1 MKRVFAVMLLLFFI
15 ISVNGQNN
23 RIEFNGQELFL
34 NGSNVAWVDFA
45 RDIGTASVDFEKFGS
60 IFRMAHDYGANSMRL
75 WLHTT
80 GEYTPEFSGDSV
92 VGPGEGAISD
102 LNQILDS
109 AYMNDIGLI
118 LCLWSFDMLH
128 ESRAVAERNKRFLQT
143 DSLAGSYI
151 NNALI
156 PMVDSLQGHPGII
169 AWEIFNEPE
178 GMCSDVTWGGWGD
191 ILHISIADVQK
202 FINRCAGAIHR
213 TDASAKVTN
222 GAWSFISAT
231 DVGSNTN
238 YYTDSRLVD
247 AGGDADGILDF
258 YTVHYY
264 DWSDDSPFEHP
275 CSYWELDK
283 PLVIAEFHPSPTCNR
298 CGDFSNYENLYNNG
312 YAGAMGWSWGE
323 VTADDIREEMQ
334 YLFNNYT
341 EDVDIDNFL
350 GDAPS
355 LALVLPESG
364 AEYETGETVE
374 FEVDVFDTDGT
385 IDRVEYY
392 IDMSADPDSLLAS
405 VEAEPF
411 NYNWT
416 DAPENNWK
424 LYAVAFDNDG
434 IKKKSSPVEIIVG
447 NPPIKKYEAEEAVRS
462 GTPVVEN
469 DPEASNGQYVRFYQT
484 GYIEW
489 TIPNVPATAAYDIAF
504 AYRLFGGDKIN
515 DIIVNDS
522 YDFVSYQFAG
532 EANVWQVDTIEL
544 ELEENVSTIK
554 IQASWGWMD
563 FDYIELPF
571 ARPVGLYDHLL
582 ASGLSSHIY
591 PNPFTDII
599 YIDTGNDGKAGL
611 VIYNSGGKL
620 ILRRELD
627 QGTEKLDLSK
637 YPDGVYIMKMITG
650 KNTDMIKIIK
660 IGMH

>member
-1 MKRVFAVMLLLFFI
+1 
-15 ISVNGQNN
+15 
-23 RIEFNGQELFL
+23 LFL
-34 NGSNVAWVDFA
+34 NGSNVAWIEFA
-45 RDIGTASVDFEKFGS
+45 RDIGTAGVDFEQFGS

-92 VGPGEGAISD
+92 IGPGEGAISD
-102 LNQILDS
+102 LEQILDS

-128 ESRAVAERNKRFLQT
+128 ESRSVAERNRRFLQT
-143 DSLAGSYI
+143 DSLAESYI

-178 GMCSDVTWGGWGD
+178 GMCNDILYGGWGNV
-191 ILHISIADVQK
+191 LHISIEDVQK
-202 FINRCAGAIHR
+202 FINRCSGAIHR

-222 GAWSFISAT
+222 GAWSFISTT
-231 DVGSNTN
+231 DVGTNTN
-238 YYTDSRLVD
+238 YYTDSQLID

-264 DWSDDSPFEHP
+264 DWADDSPFEHP
-275 CSYWELDK
+275 YSYWELDK
-283 PLVIAEFHPSPTCNR
+283 PLVVAEFFPDCNR

-312 YAGAMGWSWGE
+312 YAGAMGWQWAE
-323 VTADDIREEMQ
+323 QTADNIRKEMQ
-334 YLFNNYT
+334 YMFNHHT

-355 LALVLPESG
+355 LDLLSPESG
-364 AEYETGETVE
+364 ARYESGETIE
-374 FEVDVFDTDGT
+374 FDVDVYDSDGT

-392 IDMSADPDSLLAS
+392 IDLSSGKDSLLAF

-411 NYNWT
+411 DYSWT
-416 DAPENNWK
+416 DAGENIWK
-424 LYAVAFDNDG
+424 LYAVAIDNDG
-434 IKKKSSPVEIIVG
+434 IRKQSSPVEIIVG
-447 NPPIKKYEAEEAVRS
+447 NPPIKKYEAEEAVLS

-469 DPEASNGQYVRFYQT
+469 DAEASNGKYVRFGQT

-489 TIPNVPATAAYDIAF
+489 TIPNVPATAPYDVAF

-515 DIIVNDS
+515 DIIVNNS
-522 YDFVSYQFAG
+522 EDFISHQFAG
-532 EANVWQVDTIEL
+532 EANVWLVDTIEL
-544 ELEENVSTIK
+544 ELTENASTIK

-571 ARPVGLYDHLL
+571 ARPVGLYDNVQTD
-582 ASGLSSHIY
+582 GPSSHIY

-599 YIDTGNDGKAGL
+599 CIETGNEGKAGIE
-611 VIYNSGGKL
+611 VYDTGGKL
-620 ILRRELD
+620 ILSRELNS
-627 QGTEKLDLSK
+627 GIEKLDLSK
-637 YPDGVYIMKMITG
+637 FPDGVYIMKVVTG
-650 KNTDMIKIIK
+650 KRTDMLKVIKIS
-660 IGMH
+660 MY

>member
-1 MKRVFAVMLLLFFI
+1 MTRTFSIPLLLFFVF
-15 ISVNGQNN
+15 SVNAQNS
-23 RIEFNGQELFL
+23 RIEFNGKELFL
-34 NGSNVAWVDFA
+34 NGSNVAWIDFA
-45 RDIGTASVDFEKFGS
+45 RDIGTAGVDFEKFGS
-60 IFRMAHDYGANSMRL
+60 IFKSAHDYGANSMRL

-102 LNQILDS
+102 LEQILDS

-118 LCLWSFDMLH
+118 LCLWSFDMLD
-128 ESRAVAERNKRFLQT
+128 ESRAVAERNRRFLLT
-143 DSLAGSYI
+143 DSLAESYI

-178 GMCSDVTWGGWGD
+178 GMCSDILYGGWSD

-202 FINRCAGAIHR
+202 FINRCSGAIHR

-231 DVGSNTN
+231 DVGSNNN
-238 YYTDSRLVD
+238 YYTDSLLVD

-264 DWSDDSPFEHP
+264 DWSNYSPFEHP
-275 CSYWELDK
+275 CSYWQLDK
-283 PLVIAEFHPSPTCNR
+283 PLVVAEFHPSPTCNR
-298 CGDFSNYENLYNNG
+298 CGDFSNYENLFNNG
-312 YAGAMGWSWGE
+312 YAGAMGWSWGGL
-323 VTADDIREEMQ
+323 TADDIREEMQ

-341 EDVDIDNFL
+341 VDVDIDNFL

-364 AEYETGETVE
+364 AEYEAGETVE

-392 IDMSADPDSLLAS
+392 IDLESGADSLLAS
-405 VEAEPF
+405 VETEPF
-411 NYNWT
+411 NYSWT
-416 DAPENNWK
+416 DAGENTWK
-424 LYAVAFDNDG
+424 LYAVVIDNDG
-434 IKKKSSPVEIIVG
+434 IRKKSSPVEIIVG
-447 NPPIKKYEAEEAVRS
+447 NPPVKKYEAEEAVRS

-469 DPEASNGQYVRFYQT
+469 DPEASNGQFVRFYQT

-489 TIPNVPATAAYDIAF
+489 TIPNVPATAAYDVAF

-515 DIIVNDS
+515 DIIVNNS
-522 YDFVSYQFAG
+522 GSPISHQFAG
-532 EANVWQVDTIEL
+532 EANVWLVDTIEL
-544 ELEENVSTIK
+544 ELTENVSAIR

-571 ARPVGLYDHLL
+571 ARPVGLYDNVQETGP
-582 ASGLSSHIY
+582 ASHIY
-591 PNPFTDII
+591 PNPFTEII
-599 YIDTGNDGKAGL
+599 YIETSDADKARIEIYTTGGR
-611 VIYNSGGKL
+611 L
-620 ILRRELD
+620 ILSRELD
-627 QGTEKLDLSK
+627 TGTEKIDLSK
-637 YPDGVYIMKMITG
+637 YPDGVYIMKVIAYKRTG
-650 KNTDMIKIIK
+650 MFRIIK
-660 IGMH
+660 ISH

>member
-1 MKRVFAVMLLLFFI
+1 MTRTFSIPLLLFFVF
-15 ISVNGQNN
+15 SVNAQNS
-23 RIEFNGQELFL
+23 RIEFNGKELFL
-34 NGSNVAWVDFA
+34 NGSNVAWIDFA
-45 RDIGTASVDFEKFGS
+45 RDIGTAGVDFEKFGS
-60 IFRMAHDYGANSMRL
+60 IFKSAHDYGANSMRL

-102 LNQILDS
+102 LEQILDS

-118 LCLWSFDMLH
+118 LCLWSFDMLD
-128 ESRAVAERNKRFLQT
+128 ESRAVAERNRRFLLT
-143 DSLAGSYI
+143 DSLAESYI

-178 GMCSDVTWGGWGD
+178 GMCSDILYGGWSD

-202 FINRCAGAIHR
+202 FINRCSGAIHR

-231 DVGSNTN
+231 DVGSNNN
-238 YYTDSRLVD
+238 YYTDSLLVD

-264 DWSDDSPFEHP
+264 DWSNYSPFEHP
-275 CSYWELDK
+275 CSYWQLDK
-283 PLVIAEFHPSPTCNR
+283 PLVVAEFHPSPTCNR
-298 CGDFSNYENLYNNG
+298 CGDFSNYENLFNNG
-312 YAGAMGWSWGE
+312 YAGAMGWSWGGL
-323 VTADDIREEMQ
+323 TADDIREEMQ

-341 EDVDIDNFL
+341 VDVDIDNFL

-364 AEYETGETVE
+364 AEYEAGETVE

-392 IDMSADPDSLLAS
+392 IDLESGADSLLAS
-405 VEAEPF
+405 VETEPF
-411 NYNWT
+411 NYSWT
-416 DAPENNWK
+416 DAGENTWK
-424 LYAVAFDNDG
+424 LYAVVIDNDG
-434 IKKKSSPVEIIVG
+434 IRKKSSPVEIIVG
-447 NPPIKKYEAEEAVRS
+447 NPPVKKYEAEEAVRS

-469 DPEASNGQYVRFYQT
+469 DPEASNGQFVRFYQT

-489 TIPNVPATAAYDIAF
+489 TIPNVPATAAYDVAF

-515 DIIVNDS
+515 DIIVNNS
-522 YDFVSYQFAG
+522 GSPISHQFAG
-532 EANVWQVDTIEL
+532 EANVWLVDTIEL
-544 ELEENVSTIK
+544 ELTENVSTIR

-571 ARPVGLYDHLL
+571 ARPVGLYDNVQETGP
-582 ASGLSSHIY
+582 ASHIY
-591 PNPFTDII
+591 PNPFTEII
-599 YIDTGNDGKAGL
+599 YIETSDADKARIEIYTTGGR
-611 VIYNSGGKL
+611 L
-620 ILRRELD
+620 ILSRELD
-627 QGTEKLDLSK
+627 TGTEKIDLSK
-637 YPDGVYIMKMITG
+637 YPDGVYIMKVIAYKRTG
-650 KNTDMIKIIK
+650 MFRIIK
-660 IGMH
+660 ISH

>member
-1 MKRVFAVMLLLFFI
+1 MTRTFSIPLLLFLIF
-15 ISVNGQNN
+15 SVNAQNN

-34 NGSNVAWVDFA
+34 NGSNVAWIDFA
-45 RDIGTASVDFEKFGS
+45 RDIGTPGVNFEQFGS
-60 IFRMAHDYGANSMRL
+60 IFRMAHNYGANSMRL

-92 VGPGEGAISD
+92 IGPGEGAISD
-102 LNQILDS
+102 LEQILDS

-118 LCLWSFDMLH
+118 LCLWSFDMLD
-128 ESRAVAERNKRFLQT
+128 EVRAVAERNRRFLQT
-143 DSLAGSYI
+143 DSLAESYI

-156 PMVDSLQGHPGII
+156 PMVDSLQGNPGII

-178 GMCSDVTWGGWGD
+178 GMCSDILYGGWSD
-191 ILHISIADVQK
+191 ILHISIEDVQK
-202 FINRCAGAIHR
+202 FINRCSGAIHR
-213 TDASAKVTN
+213 TDATAKVTN

-231 DVGSNTN
+231 DVGANTN
-238 YYTDSRLVD
+238 YYSDSRLID
-247 AGGDADGILDF
+247 AGGDADGTLDF

-264 DWSDDSPFEHP
+264 DWSDYSPFEHP

-283 PLVIAEFHPSPTCNR
+283 PLVVAEFHPSPTCNR

-323 VTADDIREEMQ
+323 VTAGDIRKEMQ
-334 YLFNNYT
+334 YMFDHHT

-355 LALVLPESG
+355 LDLLSPESG
-364 AEYETGETVE
+364 ACYETGETVE

-385 IDRVEYY
+385 IARVEYY
-392 IDMSADPDSLLAS
+392 VDKMFSSDSLLAS

-411 NYNWT
+411 NYSWT
-416 DAPENNWK
+416 DAGENTWK
-424 LYAVAFDNDG
+424 LYAVAIDNDG

-462 GTPVVEN
+462 GTPFVED
-469 DPEASNGQYVRFYQT
+469 DPEASNGQFVRFYQT

-489 TIPNVPATAAYDIAF
+489 TIPNVPATAAYNVAF

-515 DIIVNDS
+515 DIIVNNS
-522 YDFVSYQFAG
+522 GSPVSHQFAG
-532 EANVWQVDTIEL
+532 EANVWLVDTIEL
-544 ELEENVSTIK
+544 DLTENISTIK

-571 ARPVGLYDHLL
+571 ARPEGAYNPVYKTV
-582 ASGLSSHIY
+582 SLSNIY

-599 YIDTGNDGKAGL
+599 FIETGNEGEAA
-611 VIYNSGGKL
+611 VEIYNTGGRL
-620 ILRRELD
+620 ILSRELNS
-627 QGTEKLDLSK
+627 GTEKINVSK
-637 YPDGVYIMKMITG
+637 FPDGVYIIKVVTD
-650 KNTDMIKIIK
+650 KSTDMHKVIKIN
-660 IGMH
+660 MH